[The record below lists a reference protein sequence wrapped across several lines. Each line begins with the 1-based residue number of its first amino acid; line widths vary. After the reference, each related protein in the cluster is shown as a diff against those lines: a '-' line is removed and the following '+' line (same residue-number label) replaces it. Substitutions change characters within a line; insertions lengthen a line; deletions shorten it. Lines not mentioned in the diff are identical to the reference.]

1 MTVRPGASEFRTKK
15 VAQMNFDREKIV
27 AAFLAESEEGLQ
39 RTEQYLIAAETDP
52 GNLELIEEMFRVAHT
67 IKGNASALEFPE
79 LAGFAHVVEDL
90 LEAARKHELTMSR
103 EVISLLLQGVDAL
116 RVLVPAA
123 AEGKDRLGLPYQELK
138 RIMASH
144 ASGQETSA
152 ATPPSDQVPSPT
164 AVPGATPLDS
174 RNRTLRVDI
183 EKLDRMLNLTGE
195 IAIAQG
201 RLRRLIEELKTDA
214 GSKLLEMQREAER
227 LQKNLQE
234 QVMGVR
240 LVPVG
245 PLFQQFARSVRDIS
259 QSHNKLARL
268 EIVGADVEVDTR
280 VLEHLRDP
288 LLHMIRNA
296 VDHGIES
303 PKVRRARGKNP
314 SGLLTLTAFHKAGN
328 ILIQLSDDG
337 AGFNR
342 QRILAKA
349 RALDLLAEGEKITD
363 QELFSLVFKAGFTTA
378 EEVTD
383 LSGRG
388 VGMDVVRRNIE
399 LLRGNIEIQ
408 STEGQGT
415 TITIRL
421 PLTLAIID
429 GFSVMANNETYV
441 IPLEMI
447 SECLDLPADQ
457 ISSEKVGVLNLRGE
471 PLPYVRLREVFGT
484 SNGRPARENVVVVHR
499 DGGYAGIAVETLLG
513 ECQAII
519 KPLNRMFRDVP
530 GVSGSTIL
538 DTGRVALILDVSAL
552 LREVIAEQAQAVN

>member
-1 MTVRPGASEFRTKK
+1 MD
-15 VAQMNFDREKIV
+15 FDHEKIV
-27 AAFLAESEEGLQ
+27 ASFLAESEEGLE
-39 RTEQYLIAAETDP
+39 RAEQNLIAAKTDP
-52 GNLELIEEMFRVAHT
+52 GNLELLEEVFRVAHT
-67 IKGNASALEFPE
+67 VKGNASALDFPE
-79 LAGFAHVVEDL
+79 LAGFAHVMEDL
-90 LEAARKHELTMSR
+90 LEALRKHELTISR
-103 EVISLLLQGVDAL
+103 EVISLLLHGVDAL
-116 RVLVPAA
+116 RALVPSA
-123 AEGKDRLGLPYQELK
+123 AEGNDRLSPTHQELK
-138 RIMASH
+138 ESMASC
-144 ASGQETSA
+144 ASGRETAKPEA
-152 ATPPSDQVPSPT
+152 AMTSDQGSSPRT
-164 AVPGATPLDS
+164 VPGANSLGARS
-174 RNRTLRVDI
+174 RTLRVDI
-183 EKLDRMLNLTGE
+183 DKLDRMLNLTGE

-201 RLRRLIEELKTDA
+201 RLRRLIEELKTGA
-214 GSKLLEMQREAER
+214 GSRLLEMQREAER

-240 LVPVG
+240 LVPVQ

-296 VDHGIES
+296 VDHGIEP
-303 PKVRRARGKNP
+303 PKVRHAKGKNP
-314 SGLLTLTAFHKAGN
+314 CGQLTLTAFHQAGN

-337 AGFNR
+337 AGFNL

-349 RALDLLAEGEKITD
+349 RALDLLPDGDKITD
-363 QELFSLVFKAGFTTA
+363 QELFDLVFKAGFSTA
-378 EEVTD
+378 DEVTD

-399 LLRGNIEIQ
+399 LLRGTIKIQ
-408 STEGQGT
+408 STEDQGT

-429 GFSVMANNETYV
+429 GFSVIANNETYV

-447 SECLDLPADQ
+447 SECLALPADQ
-457 ISSEKVGVLNLRGE
+457 MSNDAVGVLSLRGE
-471 PLPYVRLREVFGT
+471 PLPYVRLREVFGKP
-484 SNGRPARENVVVVHR
+484 NQRPARENVVVVHR
-499 DGGYAGIAVETLLG
+499 EGGQAGIAVETLLG

-519 KPLNRMFRDVP
+519 KPLDRLFRNVP

-538 DTGRVALILDVSAL
+538 DNGRVALILDVNAL
-552 LREVIAEQAQAVN
+552 LREVVAEQAQAVN

>member
-1 MTVRPGASEFRTKK
+1 MD
-15 VAQMNFDREKIV
+15 FDREKVI

-52 GNLELIEEMFRVAHT
+52 GNLELLDEMFRVAHT
-67 IKGNASALEFPE
+67 LKGNASALDFPH
-79 LAGFAHVVEDL
+79 LAGFAHVMEDL
-90 LEAARKHELTMSR
+90 LEALRKHELTISR
-103 EVISLLLQGVDAL
+103 DVISLLLHAVDAL
-116 RVLVPAA
+116 RALVPSA
-123 AEGKDRLGLPYQELK
+123 AEGNDLLSPAYQELK
-138 RIMASH
+138 KTMASH
-144 ASGQETSA
+144 ASGRDA
-152 ATPPSDQVPSPT
+152 AQAGALTAVQVSSPT
-164 AVPGATPLDS
+164 AVPGSVPLDT

-201 RLRRLIEELKTDA
+201 RLRLMIEELKTDA
-214 GSKLLEMQREAER
+214 GRKLLEMHRETEN

-268 EIVGADVEVDTR
+268 EVVGGDVEVDTR
-280 VLEHLRDP
+280 VLEHLKDP

-296 VDHGIES
+296 VDHGIEL
-303 PKVRRARGKNP
+303 PGVRRTKGKNP
-314 SGLLTLTAFHKAGN
+314 CGSLTLTAFHKAGN

-349 RALDLLAEGEKITD
+349 RALDLLPDGEKITD
-363 QELFSLVFKAGFTTA
+363 QELFNLVFRAGFTTA

-415 TITIRL
+415 AITIRL

-429 GFSVMANNETYV
+429 GFSVAANDQTYV

-447 SECLDLPADQ
+447 SECLELPPDQ
-457 ISSEKVGVLNLRGE
+457 ISSETVGVLSLRGE
-471 PLPYVRLREVFGT
+471 PLPYVRLREVFGAPKE
-484 SNGRPARENVVVVHR
+484 RPARENVVVVHR

-519 KPLNRMFRDVP
+519 KPLNRIFRDVP

-538 DTGRVALILDVSAL
+538 DNGRVALILDVSTL
-552 LREVIAEQAQAVN
+552 LREVIAKQTEAAN

>member
-1 MTVRPGASEFRTKK
+1 MD
-15 VAQMNFDREKIV
+15 FDREKVI
-27 AAFLAESEEGLQ
+27 AAFLAESEEGLE
-39 RTEQYLIAAETDP
+39 RTEQFLIAAETDP
-52 GNLELIEEMFRVAHT
+52 GDPEMLDEMFRVAHT
-67 IKGNASALEFPE
+67 IKGNASALDFPE
-79 LAGFAHVVEDL
+79 LTGFAHVMEDL
-90 LEAARKHELTMSR
+90 LEALRKHELTISR
-103 EVISLLLQGVDAL
+103 DLISLLLQGVDAL
-116 RVLVPAA
+116 RALVPAA
-123 AEGKDRLGLPYQELK
+123 TEGNDRLSPSHQELK
-138 RIMASH
+138 KTMASH
-144 ASGQETSA
+144 AAGQET
-152 ATPPSDQVPSPT
+152 ATRAVDLTHDQVSSPR
-164 AVPGATPLDS
+164 AVPGVAPFDA

-183 EKLDRMLNLTGE
+183 EKLDAMLNLTGE

-201 RLRRLIEELKTDA
+201 RLRRMIEELETEER
-214 GSKLLEMQREAER
+214 GKLLEMQREGDR

-259 QSHNKLARL
+259 QNHNKLARL

-303 PKVRRARGKNP
+303 PKVRRAKGKNP
-314 SGLLTLTAFHKAGN
+314 CGSLTLTAFHKAGN

-349 RALDLLAEGEKITD
+349 RALDLLQEGEKITD
-363 QELFSLVFKAGFTTA
+363 QELFDLVFKAGFSTA

-399 LLRGNIEIQ
+399 LLRGKIEIQ
-408 STEGQGT
+408 STEGHGT

-429 GFSVMANNETYV
+429 GFSVIAGSETYV

-447 SECLDLPADQ
+447 SECLELPADQ
-457 ISSEKVGVLNLRGE
+457 ISSETVGVLNLRGE
-471 PLPYVRLREVFGT
+471 PLPYVRLREVFG
-484 SNGRPARENVVVVHR
+484 NPNDRPARENVVVVHR

-519 KPLNRMFRDVP
+519 KPLNRIFRDVP

-538 DTGRVALILDVSAL
+538 DNGRVALILDVSTL

>member
-1 MTVRPGASEFRTKK
+1 MD
-15 VAQMNFDREKIV
+15 FDREKII
-27 AAFLAESEEGLQ
+27 AAFLAESEEGLE

-52 GNLELIEEMFRVAHT
+52 GNPELLDEMFRVAHT
-67 IKGNASALEFPE
+67 LKGNASALEFPQ
-79 LAGFAHVVEDL
+79 LAGFAHVMEDL
-90 LEAARKHELTMSR
+90 LEALRKHELAISR
-103 EVISLLLQGVDAL
+103 DVISLLLQAVDAL
-116 RVLVPAA
+116 RALVPAA
-123 AEGKDRLGLPYQELK
+123 AEGNDNDPLSPSHQELK
-138 RIMASH
+138 KAMASH
-144 ASGQETSA
+144 AAGHNA
-152 ATPPSDQVPSPT
+152 AHAVVSSDQVPSPT
-164 AVPGATPLDS
+164 AVPGSVPLDT
-174 RNRTLRVDI
+174 RNRTLRVDL
-183 EKLDRMLNLTGE
+183 EKLDRMLTLTSE

-201 RLRRLIEELKTDA
+201 RLRRIIEDLKTDA
-214 GSKLLEMQREAER
+214 GRKLLEMHRETEN

-259 QSHNKLARL
+259 QSHGKLARL
-268 EIVGADVEVDTR
+268 EVVGGEVEVDTR
-280 VLEHLRDP
+280 VLEHLKDP

-296 VDHGIES
+296 VDHGIEP
-303 PKVRRARGKNP
+303 PKVRRAKGKNP
-314 SGLLTLTAFHKAGN
+314 CGSLTLTAFHKAGN
-328 ILIQLSDDG
+328 ILIQLTDDG

-349 RALDLLAEGEKITD
+349 RTLNLLPDGEKISD
-363 QELFSLVFKAGFTTA
+363 QELFNLVFKAGFTTA

-399 LLRGNIEIQ
+399 LLRGNIQIQ
-408 STEGQGT
+408 STEGLGT

-429 GFSVMANNETYV
+429 GFSVLANNETYV

-447 SECLDLPADQ
+447 SECLELPADQ
-457 ISSEKVGVLNLRGE
+457 ISRETVGVLSLRGE

-484 SNGRPARENVVVVHR
+484 PNQLPLRENVVVVHR
-499 DGGYAGIAVETLLG
+499 EGGYAGIAVETLLG

-519 KPLNRMFRDVP
+519 KPLNRIFRDVP

-538 DTGRVALILDVSAL
+538 DSGRVALILDVSTL
-552 LREVIAEQAQAVN
+552 LREVIAQQAQAVS

>member
-1 MTVRPGASEFRTKK
+1 V
-15 VAQMNFDREKIV
+15 
-27 AAFLAESEEGLQ
+27 AESEEGLE

-52 GNLELIEEMFRVAHT
+52 GNTELLDEMFRVAHT

-79 LAGFAHVVEDL
+79 LAGFAHVMEDL
-90 LEAARKHELTMSR
+90 LEALRKHEITISR
-103 EVISLLLQGVDAL
+103 ELISLLLNGVDAL
-116 RVLVPAA
+116 RALVPAA
-123 AEGKDRLGLPYQELK
+123 AEGSDRLSLAHQRLK
-138 RIMASH
+138 KAIARYAS
-144 ASGQETSA
+144 SSVGS
-152 ATPPSDQVPSPT
+152 PPADQSFHDRPSPP
-164 AVPGATPLDS
+164 AVPGSVPSGGT

-183 EKLDRMLNLTGE
+183 EKLDQMLNLTGE

-201 RLRRLIEELKTDA
+201 RLRRMIEELKTEE
-214 GSKLLEMQREAER
+214 GRIFLEMQREVER

-240 LVPVG
+240 LVSVG

-280 VLEHLRDP
+280 VLEHLKDP

-296 VDHGIES
+296 VDHGIET
-303 PKVRRARGKNP
+303 PHARRAAGKSP
-314 SGLLTLTAFHKAGN
+314 FGSLKLTAFHQAGS
-328 ILIQLSDDG
+328 IVIQLSDDG

-349 RALDLLAEGEKITD
+349 MALNLLDDGEKVTD
-363 QELFSLVFKAGFTTA
+363 QELFNLVFKAGFTTA
-378 EEVTD
+378 VEVTD

-399 LLRGNIEIQ
+399 LLRGNIEIH
-408 STEGQGT
+408 STAGQGT

-421 PLTLAIID
+421 PLTLAIIE
-429 GFSVMANNETYV
+429 GFSVVANHETYV

-447 SECLDLPADQ
+447 SECLELPIDQ
-457 ISSEKVGVLNLRGE
+457 ISSDKVGVINLRGE
-471 PLPYVRLREVFGT
+471 PLPYIRLREVFGT
-484 SNGRPARENVVVVHR
+484 PSQLPIRENVVVVHR
-499 DGGYAGIAVETLLG
+499 EGGYAGIAVEKLLG

-519 KPLNRMFRDVP
+519 KPLNRIFRNVP

-538 DTGRVALILDVSAL
+538 DDGRVALILDTGAL
-552 LREVIAEQAQAVN
+552 LREVVAEETRTVN

>member
-1 MTVRPGASEFRTKK
+1 MD
-15 VAQMNFDREKIV
+15 FDREKIV
-27 AAFLAESEEGLQ
+27 ASFLAESEEGLDL
-39 RTEQYLIAAETDP
+39 TEQQLIAAETDP
-52 GNLELIEEMFRVAHT
+52 GNLELLDEVFRVAHT
-67 IKGNASALEFPE
+67 IKGNASALDFPE
-79 LAGFAHVVEDL
+79 LAGFAHVMEDL
-90 LEAARKHELTMSR
+90 LEAVRKHDLALSR

-116 RVLVPAA
+116 RALVPAA
-123 AEGKDRLGLPYQELK
+123 AEGNDHLSPSHEELK
-138 RIMASH
+138 KAIGSH
-144 ASGQETSA
+144 ASGLNTETPA
-152 ATPPSDQVPSPT
+152 AGFSSDQVSSPTVASPT
-164 AVPGATPLDS
+164 AVPGSAPLGARS
-174 RNRTLRVDI
+174 RTLRVDTD
-183 EKLDRMLNLTGE
+183 KLDHMLNLTGE

-201 RLRRLIEELKTDA
+201 RLRRLIEDVKTDT
-214 GSKLLEMQREAER
+214 GRKLLEVHREIES

-268 EIVGADVEVDTR
+268 HITGADVEVDTR
-280 VLEHLRDP
+280 VLEHLKDP

-303 PKVRRARGKNP
+303 PAVRRSMGKAP
-314 SGLLTLTAFHKAGN
+314 CGSLTLTAFHKAGN

-349 RALDLLAEGEKITD
+349 RALNLLPEGEKVTD
-363 QELFSLVFKAGFTTA
+363 SELFNLVFKAGFTTA
-378 EEVTD
+378 DTITD

-429 GFSVMANNETYV
+429 GFSVIANNETYV

-447 SECLDLPADQ
+447 SECVELPSDQ
-457 ISSEKVGVLNLRGE
+457 MSSDAVGVLSLRGE
-471 PLPYVRLREVFGT
+471 PLPYVRLGELFGKPE
-484 SNGRPARENVVVVHR
+484 RLPERENIVVVHR

-519 KPLNRMFRDVP
+519 KPLNRIFRDVP

-538 DTGRVALILDVSAL
+538 DNGRVALILDVSTL
-552 LREVIAEQAQAVN
+552 LREVVAEQAQAVN

>member
-1 MTVRPGASEFRTKK
+1 MD
-15 VAQMNFDREKIV
+15 FDRDKIV
-27 AAFLAESEEGLQ
+27 AAFLAESEEGLE
-39 RTEQYLIAAETDP
+39 RTEQHLIAAETDP
-52 GNLELIEEMFRVAHT
+52 GNLELLDEMFRVAHT
-67 IKGNASALEFPE
+67 IKGNASALDFPE
-79 LAGFAHVVEDL
+79 LAGFAHVMEDL
-90 LEAARKHELTMSR
+90 LEALRKHELGISR
-103 EVISLLLQGVDAL
+103 EVISLLLHGVDAL
-116 RVLVPAA
+116 RFLVPAA
-123 AEGKDRLGLPYQELK
+123 ADGNDRLSPSHQELK
-138 RIMASH
+138 KAIASH
-144 ASGQETSA
+144 ASGMKMASA
-152 ATPPSDQVPSPT
+152 LASDQVSSPT
-164 AVPGATPLDS
+164 VSSPNAVPGSVSFGT
-174 RNRTLRVDI
+174 RNRTLRVDTD
-183 EKLDRMLNLTGE
+183 KLDRMLNLTGE

-201 RLRRLIEELKTDA
+201 RLRRMIEDLKTDA
-214 GSKLLEMQREAER
+214 GRRVLEVHREIES

-234 QVMGVR
+234 QVMDVR

-280 VLEHLRDP
+280 VLEHLKDP
-288 LLHMIRNA
+288 LLHMIRNS

-303 PKVRRARGKNP
+303 PRVRHSLGKP
-314 SGLLTLTAFHKAGN
+314 PCGSLTLTAFHKAGN

-349 RALDLLAEGEKITD
+349 RSLGLLPEGEKITD
-363 QELFSLVFKAGFTTA
+363 QELFNLVFKAGFTTA
-378 EEVTD
+378 DAVTD

-408 STEGQGT
+408 STEGKGT

-429 GFSVMANNETYV
+429 GFSVIANNETYV

-447 SECLDLPADQ
+447 SECLELPADQ
-457 ISSEKVGVLNLRGE
+457 ISSEAVGVLSLRGE
-471 PLPYVRLREVFGT
+471 PLPYVRLREVFGKPDH
-484 SNGRPARENVVVVHR
+484 RPERENVVVVHR
-499 DGGYAGIAVETLLG
+499 DGGFAGIAVETLLG

-519 KPLNRMFRDVP
+519 KPLNRIFRDVP

-538 DTGRVALILDVSAL
+538 DNGRVALILDVSTL
-552 LREVIAEQAQAVN
+552 LREVTAEQTHAVS

>member
-1 MTVRPGASEFRTKK
+1 MDF
-15 VAQMNFDREKIV
+15 NREKIV
-27 AAFLAESEEGLQ
+27 SAFLAESEEGLQ

-79 LAGFAHVVEDL
+79 VAGFAHVVEDL
-90 LEAARKHELTMSR
+90 LEAVRKHELTMSR

-123 AEGKDRLGLPYQELK
+123 AEGKDRLSQSHQELK
-138 RIMASH
+138 KAMSIH
-144 ASGQETSA
+144 ASGQEATTRETTS
-152 ATPPSDQVPSPT
+152 PSDQVPSPT
-164 AVPGATPLDS
+164 AVPGATPLGS

-183 EKLDRMLNLTGE
+183 DKLDRMLNLTGE

-214 GSKLLEMQREAER
+214 GSRLLEMQREAER

-296 VDHGIES
+296 VDHGIE
-303 PKVRRARGKNP
+303 PAKVRRAKGKNP

-349 RALDLLAEGEKITD
+349 RALDLLPEGEKITD

-399 LLRGNIEIQ
+399 LLRGNIDIQ

-447 SECLDLPADQ
+447 SECLDLPVDQ
-457 ISSEKVGVLNLRGE
+457 ISSEKVGVLSLRGE

-519 KPLNRMFRDVP
+519 KPLNRIFRDVP

-538 DTGRVALILDVSAL
+538 DTGRVALILDVSTL
-552 LREVIAEQAQAVN
+552 LREVIAEQALAVN

>member
-1 MTVRPGASEFRTKK
+1 MD
-15 VAQMNFDREKIV
+15 FDREKIV
-27 AAFLAESEEGLQ
+27 AAFLAESEEGLE
-39 RTEQYLIAAETDP
+39 RTEQHLIAAETDP
-52 GNLELIEEMFRVAHT
+52 GNLELLDEMFRVAHT
-67 IKGNASALEFPE
+67 IKGNASALDFPE
-79 LAGFAHVVEDL
+79 LAGFAHVMEDL
-90 LEAARKHELTMSR
+90 LEALRKHELGISR
-103 EVISLLLQGVDAL
+103 EVISLLLHGVDAL
-116 RVLVPAA
+116 RSLVPAA
-123 AEGKDRLGLPYQELK
+123 AEGNDRLSPSHQELK
-138 RIMASH
+138 KAIASH
-144 ASGQETSA
+144 ASGMKTAKRA
-152 ATPPSDQVPSPT
+152 AELASDQDSSPT
-164 AVPGATPLDS
+164 VSSPNAVPGSVSFGA
-174 RNRTLRVDI
+174 RNRTLRVDTD
-183 EKLDRMLNLTGE
+183 KLDRMLNLTGE

-201 RLRRLIEELKTDA
+201 RLRRMIEDLKTNA
-214 GSKLLEMQREAER
+214 GRRVLEVHREIEN

-280 VLEHLRDP
+280 VLEHLKDP

-296 VDHGIES
+296 VDHGIE
-303 PKVRRARGKNP
+303 PPRVRHSVGKAP
-314 SGLLTLTAFHKAGN
+314 CGALTLTAFHKAGN

-349 RALDLLAEGEKITD
+349 RALDLLPEGEKITD
-363 QELFSLVFKAGFTTA
+363 QELFNLVFKAGFTTA
-378 EEVTD
+378 DTVTD

-408 STEGQGT
+408 STEGKGT

-429 GFSVMANNETYV
+429 GFSVIANNETYV

-447 SECLDLPADQ
+447 SECLELPADQ
-457 ISSEKVGVLNLRGE
+457 ISNEAVGVLSLRGE
-471 PLPYVRLREVFGT
+471 PLPYVRLREVFGKPDR
-484 SNGRPARENVVVVHR
+484 RPERENVVVVHR

-519 KPLNRMFRDVP
+519 KPLNRIFRDVP

-538 DTGRVALILDVSAL
+538 DNGRVALILDVSTL
-552 LREVIAEQAQAVN
+552 LREVVAEQAEAVH

>member
-1 MTVRPGASEFRTKK
+1 MD
-15 VAQMNFDREKIV
+15 FDREKVI
-27 AAFLAESEEGLQ
+27 AAFLAESEEGLD

-52 GNLELIEEMFRVAHT
+52 GNPELLDEMFRVAHT
-67 IKGNASALEFPE
+67 LKGNASALDFPQ

-90 LEAARKHELTMSR
+90 LEALRKHELAISR
-103 EVISLLLQGVDAL
+103 DVISLLLQAVDAL
-116 RVLVPAA
+116 RALVPAA
-123 AEGKDRLGLPYQELK
+123 AEGDDRLTPSHQELK
-138 RIMASH
+138 KTLASH
-144 ASGQETSA
+144 ASRESA
-152 ATPPSDQVPSPT
+152 ASAMTSQQVPSPT
-164 AVPGATPLDS
+164 AVPGSFPMDT

-183 EKLDRMLNLTGE
+183 EKLDRMLTLTGE

-201 RLRRLIEELKTDA
+201 RLRRTIEELKNDA
-214 GSKLLEMQREAER
+214 GRKLLELHRETEN

-240 LVPVG
+240 LVPVE

-259 QSHNKLARL
+259 QSHSKLARL
-268 EIVGADVEVDTR
+268 EIVGGDVEVDTR
-280 VLEHLRDP
+280 VLEHLKDP

-303 PKVRRARGKNP
+303 PKVRRAAGKNP
-314 SGLLTLTAFHKAGN
+314 CGSLTLTALHKAGN
-328 ILIQLSDDG
+328 IIIQLADDG

-349 RALDLLAEGEKITD
+349 RDLDLLADGEKITD
-363 QELFSLVFKAGFTTA
+363 SELFNLVFEAGFTTA
-378 EEVTD
+378 ETVTD

-408 STEGQGT
+408 STEGKGS

-429 GFSVMANNETYV
+429 GFSVIANNETYV

-447 SECLDLPADQ
+447 SECLELPQDQ
-457 ISSEKVGVLNLRGE
+457 ISRDAVGVLSLRGE

-484 SNGRPARENVVVVHR
+484 PKDRPARENVVVVHR

-519 KPLNRMFRDVP
+519 KPLNRIFRDVA
-530 GVSGSTIL
+530 GISGSTIL
-538 DTGRVALILDVSAL
+538 DNGRVALILDVSTL
-552 LREVIAEQAQAVN
+552 LREVVAQQAQAQTAN

>member
-1 MTVRPGASEFRTKK
+1 MD
-15 VAQMNFDREKIV
+15 FDREKII
-27 AAFLAESEEGLQ
+27 AAFLAESVEGLE
-39 RTEQYLIAAETDP
+39 RTEQYLVAAESDP
-52 GNLELIEEMFRVAHT
+52 GNPELLDEMFRVAHT
-67 IKGNASALEFPE
+67 LKGNASALEFPQ
-79 LAGFAHVVEDL
+79 LAGFAHVMEDL
-90 LEAARKHELTMSR
+90 LEALRKHELAISR
-103 EVISLLLQGVDAL
+103 EVISLLLQAVDAL
-116 RVLVPAA
+116 RALVPAA
-123 AEGKDRLGLPYQELK
+123 AEGKHNDRLTPSHQELM
-138 RIMASH
+138 RTMASH
-144 ASGQETSA
+144 AAGHDAAQA
-152 ATPPSDQVPSPT
+152 ATASSDQVPSPS
-164 AVPGATPLDS
+164 AVPGSAPLDT

-201 RLRRLIEELKTDA
+201 RLRRMIEELKTDA
-214 GSKLLEMQREAER
+214 GRQLLEMHRETEN

-259 QSHNKLARL
+259 QSHGKLARL
-268 EIVGADVEVDTR
+268 EIVGGDVEVDTR
-280 VLEHLRDP
+280 VLENLKDP

-303 PKVRRARGKNP
+303 PKARRAKGKTP
-314 SGLLTLTAFHKAGN
+314 CGSLTLTAFHKAGN

-342 QRILAKA
+342 QLILAKA
-349 RALDLLAEGEKITD
+349 RTLNLLPDGENISD
-363 QELFSLVFKAGFTTA
+363 QELFNLVFKAGFTTT

-399 LLRGNIEIQ
+399 LLRGNIQIQ
-408 STEGQGT
+408 STDGLGS

-429 GFSVMANNETYV
+429 GFSVIANNETYV

-447 SECLDLPADQ
+447 SECLELPADQ
-457 ISSEKVGVLNLRGE
+457 ISRETVGVLSLRGE

-484 SNGRPARENVVVVHR
+484 PTELPLRENVVVVHR
-499 DGGYAGIAVETLLG
+499 EGGYAGIAVETLLG

-519 KPLNRMFRDVP
+519 KPLNRVFRDVP

-538 DTGRVALILDVSAL
+538 DSGRVALILDVSTL
-552 LREVIAEQAQAVN
+552 LRDVVAQEAQAVN

>member
-1 MTVRPGASEFRTKK
+1 
-15 VAQMNFDREKIV
+15 
-27 AAFLAESEEGLQ
+27 
-39 RTEQYLIAAETDP
+39 
-52 GNLELIEEMFRVAHT
+52 
-67 IKGNASALEFPE
+67 
-79 LAGFAHVVEDL
+79 
-90 LEAARKHELTMSR
+90 
-103 EVISLLLQGVDAL
+103 
-116 RVLVPAA
+116 
-123 AEGKDRLGLPYQELK
+123 
-138 RIMASH
+138 
-144 ASGQETSA
+144 
-152 ATPPSDQVPSPT
+152 
-164 AVPGATPLDS
+164 
-174 RNRTLRVDI
+174 
-183 EKLDRMLNLTGE
+183 MLNLTGE

-201 RLRRLIEELKTDA
+201 RLRRLIEELKTGA
-214 GSKLLEMQREAER
+214 GSRLLEMQREAER

-240 LVPVG
+240 LVPVQ

-303 PKVRRARGKNP
+303 PKVRHAKGKNP
-314 SGLLTLTAFHKAGN
+314 CGQLTLTAFHKAGN

-349 RALDLLAEGEKITD
+349 RTLDLLPDGDRITD
-363 QELFSLVFKAGFTTA
+363 EELFELVFKAGFTTA
-378 EEVTD
+378 DEVTD

-399 LLRGNIEIQ
+399 LLRGTIKIQ
-408 STEGQGT
+408 STEDQGT

-429 GFSVMANNETYV
+429 GFSVIANNETYV

-447 SECLDLPADQ
+447 SECLALPADQ
-457 ISSEKVGVLNLRGE
+457 MSNDAVGVLSLRGE
-471 PLPYVRLREVFGT
+471 PLPYVRLREVFGKP
-484 SNGRPARENVVVVHR
+484 NQRPARENVVVVHR
-499 DGGYAGIAVETLLG
+499 EGGQAGIAVETLLG

-519 KPLNRMFRDVP
+519 KPLDRLFRNVP

-538 DTGRVALILDVSAL
+538 DNGRVALILDVNAL
-552 LREVIAEQAQAVN
+552 LREVVAEQAQAVG

>member
-1 MTVRPGASEFRTKK
+1 MD
-15 VAQMNFDREKIV
+15 FDREKVI
-27 AAFLAESEEGLQ
+27 AAFVAESEEGLE

-52 GNLELIEEMFRVAHT
+52 GNTELLDEMFRVAHT

-79 LAGFAHVVEDL
+79 LAGFAHVMEDL
-90 LEAARKHELTMSR
+90 LEALRKHEITISR
-103 EVISLLLQGVDAL
+103 ELISLLLNGVDAL
-116 RVLVPAA
+116 RALVPAA
-123 AEGKDRLGLPYQELK
+123 AEGSDRLSLAHQRLK
-138 RIMASH
+138 KAIARY
-144 ASGQETSA
+144 ASGRVGA
-152 ATPPSDQVPSPT
+152 PPANESFYDRPSPP
-164 AVPGATPLDS
+164 AVPGSVPSGGT

-183 EKLDRMLNLTGE
+183 EKLDQMLNLTGE

-201 RLRRLIEELKTDA
+201 RLRRMVEELKTES
-214 GSKLLEMQREAER
+214 GRRLLEMQREVER

-240 LVPVG
+240 LVSVG

-280 VLEHLRDP
+280 VLEHLKDP

-303 PKVRRARGKNP
+303 PQARRAAGK
-314 SGLLTLTAFHKAGN
+314 SSCGLLKLTAFHKAGS
-328 ILIQLSDDG
+328 IVIQLSDDG

-349 RALDLLAEGEKITD
+349 RALNLLDDGEKATD
-363 QELFSLVFKAGFTTA
+363 QELFNLVFKAGFTTA
-378 EEVTD
+378 VEVTD

-399 LLRGNIEIQ
+399 LLRGNIEIH
-408 STEGQGT
+408 STAGQGT

-421 PLTLAIID
+421 PLTLAIIE
-429 GFSVMANNETYV
+429 GFSVIANNETYV

-447 SECLDLPADQ
+447 SECLELPIDQ
-457 ISSEKVGVLNLRGE
+457 ISSDKVGVINLRGE
-471 PLPYVRLREVFGT
+471 PLPYIRLREVFGT
-484 SNGRPARENVVVVHR
+484 PSQLPIRENVVVIHR
-499 DGGYAGIAVETLLG
+499 EGGYAGIAVEKLLG

-519 KPLNRMFRDVP
+519 KPLNRIFRNVP

-538 DTGRVALILDVSAL
+538 DDGRVALILDTGAL
-552 LREVIAEQAQAVN
+552 LREVVAEETRTVN

>member
-1 MTVRPGASEFRTKK
+1 MVAKGLKK
-15 VAQMNFDREKIV
+15 ESRLMDLDREKIV
-27 AAFLAESEEGLQ
+27 ASFLAESEEGID
-39 RTEQYLIAAETDP
+39 RTEQHLIAAETDP
-52 GNLELIEEMFRVAHT
+52 GNRELLDEMFRVAHT
-67 IKGNASALEFPE
+67 IKGNASALDFPE
-79 LAGFAHVVEDL
+79 LAGFAHVMEDL
-90 LEAARKHELTMSR
+90 LEALRQHELTISR
-103 EVISLLLQGVDAL
+103 EVISLLLQAVDTL
-116 RVLVPAA
+116 RALVPAA
-123 AEGKDRLGLPYQELK
+123 AEGNDRLNPAQHELK
-138 RIMASH
+138 KAMANH
-144 ASGQETSA
+144 AAGHLAERRSADVTSNQES
-152 ATPPSDQVPSPT
+152 SPN
-164 AVPGATPLDS
+164 AVPGSVPRGS

-183 EKLDRMLNLTGE
+183 EKLDQMLNLTGE

-201 RLRRLIEELKTDA
+201 LMRRMVEEVKTED
-214 GSKLLEMQREAER
+214 GRKLLEVHREIEG
-227 LQKNLQE
+227 LQKTLQE

-268 EIVGADVEVDTR
+268 EVVGAEVEVDTR
-280 VLEHLRDP
+280 VLEHLKDP

-303 PKVRRARGKNP
+303 PKARHAKGKNTCG
-314 SGLLTLTAFHKAGN
+314 SLKLTAFHKAGN

-337 AGFNR
+337 AGFNK

-349 RALDLLAEGEKITD
+349 RALNMLPEGEKISD
-363 QELFSLVFKAGFTTA
+363 QELFNLVFKAGFSTA

-408 STEGQGT
+408 STEGQGA

-429 GFSVMANNETYV
+429 GFSVSANNETYV

-447 SECLDLPADQ
+447 SECVDLPADQ
-457 ISSEKVGVLNLRGE
+457 ISRERVGVINLRGE
-471 PLPYVRLREVFGT
+471 PLPYVRLSELFGAP
-484 SNGRPARENVVVVHR
+484 NQAPARESVVVLHR
-499 DGGYAGIAVETLLG
+499 EGGQAGIAVDTLLG

-519 KPLNRMFRDVP
+519 KPLNRIFRDVP
-530 GVSGSTIL
+530 GISGSTIL
-538 DTGRVALILDVSAL
+538 DSGRVALILDVSTL
-552 LREVIAEQAQAVN
+552 LRDVIAEQAAAVS

>member
-1 MTVRPGASEFRTKK
+1 MD
-15 VAQMNFDREKIV
+15 FDREKVV
-27 AAFLAESEEGLQ
+27 AAFLAESEEGLE
-39 RTEQYLIAAETDP
+39 RTEQHLIAAETEP
-52 GNLELIEEMFRVAHT
+52 GNLELLDEMFRVAHT
-67 IKGNASALEFPE
+67 IKGNASALTFLE
-79 LAGFAHVVEDL
+79 LAGFAHDVEDL
-90 LEAARKHELTMSR
+90 LAALRKHELAISP
-103 EVISLLLQGVDAL
+103 EVVTLLLQAVDAL
-116 RVLVPAA
+116 RALVPAA
-123 AEGKDRLGLPYQELK
+123 AEGMDRLSPFHQELK
-138 RIMASH
+138 KAMASH
-144 ASGQETSA
+144 ASGLDA
-152 ATPPSDQVPSPT
+152 ASQASDLNSPRGSSPAAASPT
-164 AVPGATPLDS
+164 AAVPGSAPLGA
-174 RNRTLRVDI
+174 RNRTLRVDTD
-183 EKLDRMLNLTGE
+183 KLDHMLNLTGE

-201 RLRRLIEELKTDA
+201 RLRRMIEDLQTSA
-214 GSKLLEMQREAER
+214 GRKLLEVHREIEG

-268 EIVGADVEVDTR
+268 HIVGADVEVDTR
-280 VLEHLRDP
+280 VLEHLKDP

-296 VDHGIES
+296 IDHGIE
-303 PKVRRARGKNP
+303 PPRVRHSLGKSP
-314 SGLLTLTAFHKAGN
+314 SGSLTLTAFHKAGN
-328 ILIQLSDDG
+328 ILIQLTDDG

-349 RALDLLAEGEKITD
+349 RALDLLPEGEKIAD
-363 QELFSLVFKAGFTTA
+363 PELFNLVFKAGFTTA
-378 EEVTD
+378 DSVTD

-408 STEGQGT
+408 STEGQST

-429 GFSVMANNETYV
+429 GFSVIANNETYV
-441 IPLEMI
+441 IPLEVI
-447 SECLDLPADQ
+447 SECVELPKEE
-457 ISSEKVGVLNLRGE
+457 ISSEPVGVLSLRGE
-471 PLPYVRLREVFGT
+471 PLPYVRLREVFGKPQR
-484 SNGRPARENVVVVHR
+484 RPERENIVVVHR

-519 KPLNRMFRDVP
+519 KPLSRIFRDVP

-538 DTGRVALILDVSAL
+538 DNGRVALILDVSTL
-552 LREVIAEQAQAVN
+552 LRDVIAGQAQAVT